1 MLSCIVFEKM
11 EHLSRLS
18 RWHTEKYIL
27 AAARSNLQLKQIPS
41 TFHLEKTQ
49 RDQISARFVISERR
63 DLRETEKKQENR
75 QTGWDLSN
83 NGDRV
88 FLEKTESGKIKGM
101 WTVNK
106 TRLGVK
112 SVNKESPWSRSI
124 QQDVAFANKILS
136 SVCNYIWSPHK
147 VICQEI
153 AWAIQNQMHNQWLL
167 ITQIIASF
175 TNIPLWTK
183 ILPGDRNTIVIRAP
197 MIEFIDWQWGCP
209 PKDLPQTFV
218 SKTLCMQKSH
228 HQLSKKSSSLG
239 DTPRYRPN
247 VPWARFLQEKGG
259 GGKGGAWTSKI
270 MVMVI
275 MIKYTSYL
283 PQQ

>member
-1 MLSCIVFEKM
+1 MYLGRSKIISSFEANSFHISSW
-11 EHLSRLS
+11 ED
-18 RWHTEKYIL
+18 TE
-27 AAARSNLQLKQIPS
+27 RSNICAFRDLGTPGLARNREETGKQAN
-41 TFHLEKTQ
+41 
-49 RDQISARFVISERR
+49 RVRFVKQRR
-63 DLRETEKKQENR
+63 QSFSWENR
-75 QTGWDLSN
+75 KRQNQRHVNCKQNQAGS
-83 NGDRV
+83 
-88 FLEKTESGKIKGM
+88 K
-101 WTVNK
+101 TVNK
-106 TRLGVK
+106 EL
-112 SVNKESPWSRSI
+112 PWSRSI

-153 AWAIQNQMHNQWLL
+153 AWAIQNQMHNQWFL

-259 GGKGGAWTSKI
+259 GGEGGTWTSKI
-270 MVMVI
+270 IVMMMMVVLKAI

>member
-112 SVNKESPWSRSI
+112 
-124 QQDVAFANKILS
+124 
-136 SVCNYIWSPHK
+136 
-147 VICQEI
+147 
-153 AWAIQNQMHNQWLL
+153 
-167 ITQIIASF
+167 
-175 TNIPLWTK
+175 LWTK
-183 ILPGDRNTIVIRAP
+183 NHLGAGRSNRTLLLRTKSYPLFVI
-197 MIEFIDWQWGCP
+197 
-209 PKDLPQTFV
+209 TFEV
-218 SKTLCMQKSH
+218 LTRWSA
-228 HQLSKKSSSLG
+228 KK
-239 DTPRYRPN
+239 
-247 VPWARFLQEKGG
+247 
-259 GGKGGAWTSKI
+259 
-270 MVMVI
+270 
-275 MIKYTSYL
+275 
-283 PQQ
+283 